1 MIFIASARVLER
13 AFAPCSAT
21 DAGVPRAPPRGRFVF
36 FFARVRPSEARARD
50 STATMAR
57 RRAARARA
65 VAVAIVVVVVA
76 VVARVSGASGASRA
90 IDSVRGRSADVRVFA
105 PRDEVRAER
114 GDADGDRAR
123 EDGDGAYEDGDGA
136 RGASDDAGARM
147 RVSYDEYVA
156 AEVAR
161 LERSLVESSA
171 EPDYGAIEDTLN
183 AIAYDVQS
191 DLERIAR
198 ARAME
203 MTYAGDLVPRAGEPY
218 PPADFDVFASE
229 AYIIYDADGSQVIF
243 EPQSALGT
251 LMQQLTWIN
260 TIFPGNPSAIDD
272 YMRCATLVRPCSVEE
287 VLRKCT
293 YEPRGTWYRER
304 LSRMNAPL
312 TWPYCQP
319 DLEEVY
325 KFCTEFEAQA
335 SICDPRRAR
344 ERMYLSRTIAINGGT
359 APCLR
364 WRTNVFGVRECID
377 RGQR

>member
-1 MIFIASARVLER
+1 VEKPNRRPGAHEASFRASEGATARECAAAMAR
-13 AFAPCSAT
+13 
-21 DAGVPRAPPRGRFVF
+21 AGV
-36 FFARVRPSEARARD
+36 
-50 STATMAR
+50 
-57 RRAARARA
+57 ARA
-65 VAVAIVVVVVA
+65 VTTVTCVVICVLALGSRALGA
-76 VVARVSGASGASRA
+76 VVTTRA
-90 IDSVRGRSADVRVFA
+90 IDSVRGRSEDVRVFA

-114 GDADGDRAR
+114 GDEDDGSY
-123 EDGDGAYEDGDGA
+123 ESGDASYEDVGGVG
-136 RGASDDAGARM
+136 RT

-156 AEVAR
+156 MEVAR
-161 LERSLVESSA
+161 LERSLVESTA
-171 EPDYGAIEDTLN
+171 EPNYAEIEDRLN

-203 MTYAGDLVPRAGEPY
+203 MTYAGDVVPRGWAPY
-218 PPADFDVFASE
+218 PPADFDDFASE

-243 EPQSALGT
+243 EPQGALGT

-335 SICDPRRAR
+335 SMCDPRRAR